1 MDSIL
6 KSVKLDLGIKD
17 DYTHFDQEII
27 NDINSV
33 FPAIRQLGV
42 NAPAGF
48 SIADD
53 TTVWTDYI
61 SSGDVLNMVKR
72 YVSMKVRLMFDNS
85 TLSGTVKEV
94 LERQIQEFE
103 ARISY
108 EVDPAEEVEDNG

>member
-6 KSVKLDLGIKD
+6 NSVKNDLGIKD
-17 DYTHFDQEII
+17 NYDHFDQEII

-48 SIADD
+48 SISDAS
-53 TTVWTDYI
+53 TVWTDYI
-61 SSGDVLNMVKR
+61 PAGDVLNMVKR

-85 TLSGTVKEV
+85 TLSGTVKDV

-103 ARISY
+103 ARINY
-108 EVDPAEEVEDNG
+108 EVDPAEEVENNG